1 MTNMFSLSLSLSLL
15 ACSTGTDVK
24 ISTVNSPPSVTLLSP
39 GDGDSFDEGNIVHF
53 QAKIQDSYD
62 PSPELDY
69 IWASDIEGEL
79 LGGAP
84 ADVNGDIIYST
95 ANLSVGL
102 HLVTLTA
109 LDSDAASASTS
120 VQVEIIDLPEDP
132 SIEII
137 HPIGNEEGVEET
149 PFELAVSVW
158 DARDEFDALVV
169 DMQSDLD
176 GLLCTVNASPE
187 GFAACAVT
195 LSAGTHL
202 LEFTVTNS
210 AEYDSTASTYYTV
223 ISLLDIDNDEDGFT
237 ENQGDCDDNDPT
249 VNPSQSE
256 VENNIDDNC
265 DSVIDEGTN
274 AYDDDGD
281 GYSENQGDC
290 NDADSLISP
299 AITEVCSDGVDNN
312 CNGSQNEENATNCT
326 TFYRDG
332 DSDGYGDGNL
342 TECWCSAGG
351 STGTFSVT
359 NDSDCYDGNSQAHPG
374 QTGYFSTNRGD
385 GSFDYNCDGSE
396 TKQYSSSGSCDSF
409 GSSIGDCTLNTAGWD
424 GSVPNCG
431 NNGDYLVDNDS
442 CSAGCYLGQIPLCC
456 NAGGPSYGSQTQE
469 CR

>member
-1 MTNMFSLSLSLSLL
+1 MFSILSLSLL

-39 GDGDSFDEGNIVHF
+39 GDGDSFDEGTVVYF
-53 QAKIQDSYD
+53 QAKIQDSYEAAPD
-62 PSPELDY
+62 LEY
-69 IWASDIEGEL
+69 IWATDIEGEL
-79 LGGAP
+79 LGGTP

-95 ANLSVGL
+95 ANLSIGV

-109 LDSDAASASTS
+109 WDSDAASSSAS

-137 HPIGNEEGVEET
+137 HPIGNEEGVEDT

-158 DARDEFDALVV
+158 DARDELDALVV

-176 GLLCTVNASPE
+176 GLLCTVNASAE
-187 GFAACAVT
+187 GLAACATT
-195 LSAGTHL
+195 LSAGTHF

-210 AEYDSTASTYYTV
+210 AEYDASASAYYTV
-223 ISLLDIDNDEDGFT
+223 ISLLDLDDDGDGFT

-249 VNPSQSE
+249 VSPSQSE
-256 VENNIDDNC
+256 VENGIDDNC

-281 GYSENQGDC
+281 GYSENTGDC
-290 NDADSLISP
+290 NDNDVSISP
-299 AITEVCSDGVDNN
+299 AVTEVCSDGVDNN

-326 TFYRDG
+326 TFYRDS
-332 DSDGYGDGNL
+332 DSDGHGDGNL

-351 STGTFSVT
+351 SSGDFDVT
-359 NDSDCYDGNSQAHPG
+359 NSDDCYDGNSQARPG
-374 QTGYFSTNRGD
+374 QSGYFSTNRGD
-385 GSFDYNCDGSE
+385 GSFDYNCDGQESKE
-396 TKQYSSSGSCDSF
+396 LSQLGACDGW
-409 GSSIGDCTLNTAGWD
+409 GSSIGDCTLDTSGWN
-424 GSVPNCG
+424 GSIPSCG
-431 NNGDYLVDNDS
+431 NSGNYLVDNDS
-442 CSAGCYLGQIPLCC
+442 CSGGCCSGSLCFC
-456 NAGGPSYGSQTQE
+456 CQVGGPSYGSQTQE